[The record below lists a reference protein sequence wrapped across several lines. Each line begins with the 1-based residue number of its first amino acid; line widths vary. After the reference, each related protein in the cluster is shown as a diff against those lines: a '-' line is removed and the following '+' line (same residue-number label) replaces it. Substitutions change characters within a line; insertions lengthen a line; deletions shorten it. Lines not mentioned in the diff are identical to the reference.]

1 MDLLNAAYLL
11 LIVIGISAQSV
22 IKKGYNNKSEG
33 KGVFTFSSVTV
44 LTACIFFVI
53 KSGFNLP
60 FGWEMLPYALGF
72 AISYCLSAVFGFL
85 AIKEGPLSL
94 TSLVTSYSLII
105 PTFYGLI
112 FLDES
117 ASVWFWIGL
126 ALLCISLF
134 LINSGK
140 KPSAEEEEK
149 KEEGEPVKIT
159 LLWAIFALVS
169 FVGNGACSTI
179 QTVQQ
184 RTFDGQYKN
193 ELMIIALLAVTVIM
207 TAAACFA
214 ERKDIIPCTKRG
226 WYWMVLCGVA
236 NGVVNLLVMVLS
248 TRMKASLMFPVIS
261 AGGIILTWVVSR
273 FLYKEKLSVG
283 QNVALV
289 LGIAAVVFM
298 NL

>member
-1 MDLLNAAYLL
+1 MVEALL
-11 LIVIGISAQSV
+11 LAVVTAGVSAQGI
-22 IKKGYNNKSEG
+22 IKKFYNG
-33 KGVFTFSSVTV
+33 KTGGAGVFIFNSLSVFSACLFFVFSS
-44 LTACIFFVI
+44 
-53 KSGFNLP
+53 GFKFDFNP
-60 FGWEMLPYALGF
+60 QIIPWALGF
-72 AISYCLSAVFGFL
+72 ALCYGASAFAGFL
-85 AIKEGPLSL
+85 AIMHGPLSL

-117 ASVWFWIGL
+117 ASAWFWIGL

-207 TAAACFA
+207 TVAACFA

>member
-94 TSLVTSYSLII
+94 TSLATSYSLII
-105 PTFYGLI
+105 PTFWGLI
-112 FLDES
+112 FDGDE
-117 ASVWFWIGL
+117 AGVWLYLGL
-126 ALLCISLF
+126 LLLFVSILLINAKKKEGEGKITVKWLIYALISL
-134 LINSGK
+134 
-140 KPSAEEEEK
+140 
-149 KEEGEPVKIT
+149 
-159 LLWAIFALVS
+159 
-169 FVGNGACSTI
+169 VGNGACSTI
-179 QTVQQ
+179 QPMQS
-184 RTFDGQYKN
+184 RAFGGAYDSTFMVISLLVVFLVLASFAIFN
-193 ELMIIALLAVTVIM
+193 EREEILPSLKCGAP
-207 TAAACFA
+207 F
-214 ERKDIIPCTKRG
+214 
-226 WYWMVLCGVA
+226 MVLCGAA
-236 NGVVNLLVMVLS
+236 NGMVNLLVMV
-248 TRMKASLMFPVIS
+248 ASATVNNSVMFPIIS
-261 AGGIILTWVVSR
+261 AGGIVLTWLVSV
-273 FLYKEKLSVG
+273 FLYKEKLEKR
-283 QNVALV
+283 QNIGML
-289 LGIAAVVFM
+289 LGVISIIFL